1 MLYHNYFEI
10 DFSENITCDVYVKK
24 SLIDCKNI
32 LKEFCEENDIIKN
45 EQKFNIQK
53 EERDK
58 IRHHNL
64 RVASGEIDNSM
75 EAVNSKNED
84 EDNNSSKKKKNKK
97 IAEKKAPEANNV
109 VVTNHSTIPYSDSDN
124 DNDNN

>member
-1 MLYHNYFEI
+1 MSSRTDNKRNNKGKFI
-10 DFSENITCDVYVKK
+10 SKPKFSREKTYA
-24 SLIDCKNI
+24 
-32 LKEFCEENDIIKN
+32 CEENDIIKN

-75 EAVNSKNED
+75 EEVNSKIED
-84 EDNNSSKKKKNKK
+84 EVNNSSKKKKN
-97 IAEKKAPEANNV
+97 AEKKALGANNV
-109 VVTNHSTIPYSDSDN
+109 IVTNHSTIPDTDSDI

>member
-1 MLYHNYFEI
+1 MSSRTDNKGNNKGKYI
-10 DFSENITCDVYVKK
+10 SKPKFSREKTYA
-24 SLIDCKNI
+24 
-32 LKEFCEENDIIKN
+32 CEENDIIKN

-109 VVTNHSTIPYSDSDN
+109 VVTNHSTIPDSDSDN